1 MEQKSPLRRK
11 PKLSELLVAKTPG
24 HSSSG
29 FANTF
34 RILENQ
40 IKRKQ
45 FRYSS
50 LVSISEEEPSVLE
63 LELAARSRLAE
74 LCDTS
79 VFKSE
84 ATISLNKHKLD
95 HVQNYI
101 YHVTKGKNGDL
112 TVKSKHL
119 PPTSSVTLDDDD
131 YGKLNC
137 LLFHSESFCLS
148 IFAQFILNVAEC
160 FEHMFKNN
168 AENIRFSNFPLLK
181 TLD

>member
-1 MEQKSPLRRK
+1 MDQKSPLRK
-11 PKLSELLVAKTPG
+11 KSKLSELFVAKSPG
-24 HSSSG
+24 ESSSG

-50 LVSISEEEPSVLE
+50 LCSISEEEPSILE
-63 LELAARSRLAE
+63 LELAARSRLTE
-74 LCDTS
+74 LCDTN

-84 ATISLNKHKLD
+84 ATISLNKHCKLD

-101 YHVTKGKNGDL
+101 YHVAKGKNGDL

-119 PPTSSVTLDDDD
+119 APPSTSIVLDDD

-137 LLFHSESFCLS
+137 LALRP
-148 IFAQFILNVAEC
+148 N
-160 FEHMFKNN
+160 
-168 AENIRFSNFPLLK
+168 PL
-181 TLD
+181 